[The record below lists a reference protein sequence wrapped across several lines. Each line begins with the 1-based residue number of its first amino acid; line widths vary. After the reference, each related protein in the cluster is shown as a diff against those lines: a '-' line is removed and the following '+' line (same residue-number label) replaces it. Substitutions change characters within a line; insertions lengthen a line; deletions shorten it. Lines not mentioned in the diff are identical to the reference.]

1 MICGHHLSKF
11 PLVAER
17 LARLNFFL
25 LSARHPTHHAK
36 SFVTKPA
43 SSSYTRE
50 CNVRIN
56 EFGHRG
62 SVEEA
67 KKLFD
72 KMPHSLK
79 DAASYVS
86 MINVYLK
93 NDDLPKAETLFHSL
107 PYRNIFA
114 ESAMIQG
121 YVMAVV
127 YLKLVDCSMTCRAG
141 LMEKEQKLFD
151 SIHAFGLQPKAKH
164 YSCLVG
170 ILGRAGQLD
179 KAMSVVK
186 KMPPSKRD
194 GSFLGALL
202 AARRAHGGHKIANH
216 ISKQLIELEPTDSG
230 VYVLLADV
238 YAAHEKWDE
247 FAQVRKMM
255 RERKLKKVAS
265 FSQVEVKGKNHVFF
279 VEDRSDPQVEGIHE
293 MLRLMHYHLL
303 RPRWVTLDEIEHLNV
318 SLLTQLLDLQGA
330 EEKCSQNSLT
340 VGIL

>member
-43 SSSYTRE
+43 SSSYTWE

-67 KKLFD
+67 RKLFD

-79 DAASYVS
+79 DAASYAS

-121 YVMAVV
+121 YVKARRLPEARRLFNDMVDRNAFSWTSLISGYFAIGQVEEGRLLFEQMPESLKNVV
-127 YLKLVDCSMTCRAG
+127 SWTTFVLSGWSYGERT
-141 LMEKEQKLFD
+141 
-151 SIHAFGLQPKAKH
+151 I
-164 YSCLVG
+164 
-170 ILGRAGQLD
+170 GRAGQLD

-265 FSQVEVKGKNHVFF
+265 FSQVEVKGKNHLFF

-303 RPRWVTLDEIEHLNV
+303 RP
-318 SLLTQLLDLQGA
+318 S
-330 EEKCSQNSLT
+330 SQNSLT